1 MSNKPLTHYKFLS
14 NQALALPTELLQV
27 GFFRNN
33 AEQNS
38 EAITHNLSKQ
48 SYDLEEL
55 YCDTFVE
62 TPLFSMLL
70 VDYHN
75 YYLKPENADND
86 EGIILSLNRGSKI
99 FKQLK
104 MKGNYTIAQL
114 IEKVE
119 RFVKKFRKSQF
130 YVDDEPITVFEEL
143 YINDFDNTLRFDF
156 NEEFIDYLNERGHS
170 LTLIQNSDF
179 VAIKRQIQVPI
190 FLIIQSLKG
199 LEQPFFTK
207 RYITDILGVKGDQ
220 NKKLSVAFD
229 KLKEKH
235 VLNYEKEVCH
245 LPGVPRP
252 FSRFNIKNVD
262 TDFVGK
268 IHQDKSKNIT
278 RSTQKPAQSEAIKK
292 NEPEAQQTQIAAN
305 SPICDTDN
313 QSNVNVVCFAT
324 FKQNKI
330 TEEKANADAEEL
342 IDLGLDELDEA
353 WILAVSDENTVAY
366 RTANG
371 ALSLCGKSDT
381 TEEMQVLT
389 PEIISGSKIKSF
401 VIQE

>member
-1 MSNKPLTHYKFLS
+1 MINKPLTNYEFLS
-14 NQALALPTELLQV
+14 NQTLALPTELLQV

-33 AEQNS
+33 KEQNS
-38 EAITHNLSKQ
+38 EVIKHNLSKQ
-48 SYDLEEL
+48 NYDLEEL

-86 EGIILSLNRGSKI
+86 EGITLSLNRGSKI

-156 NEEFIDYLNERGHS
+156 HEEFIDYLNERGHS

-190 FLIIQSLKG
+190 FLIIPSLKG

-235 VLNYEKEVCH
+235 VLDYEKEVCH

-252 FSRFNIKNVD
+252 FSRFNIKSVD
-262 TDFVGK
+262 TAFVEK
-268 IHQDKSKNIT
+268 MQQDKSKKVT

-292 NEPEAQQTQIAAN
+292 NEPEAQQTQITAN
-305 SPICDTDN
+305 SPICE
-313 QSNVNVVCFAT
+313 SNTNVVCFAA
-324 FKQNKI
+324 FKQNKL
-330 TEEKANADAEEL
+330 TEEKANAELEEVL
-342 IDLGLDELDEA
+342 DLDLDELDEA
-353 WILAVSDENTVAY
+353 WVLAVSDENTVAC
-366 RTANG
+366 RTVNG
-371 ALSLCGKSDT
+371 ALSLCNKSKT
-381 TEEMQVLT
+381 TDEMQVLT
-389 PEIISGSKIKSF
+389 PEIISRSKIKPF
-401 VIQE
+401 VIQ